1 MYFYNKVGEKMAND
15 IIKILLQAKVAKSSV
30 ESIKTQLDGIQR
42 NVKPI
47 KLNVDSKG
55 TSGIKDM
62 TLAFDKLEQVTKKN
76 LSLDLDRLSSRYKN
90 LIKPEDVS
98 QIKSMIGALEH
109 TDPKL
114 GHNIDL
120 IKVKMKEV
128 SVGAEQSRRSLDL
141 ANKSAMSFGEAMKT
155 AAYKFGIWS
164 AITASY
170 FKVIR
175 EISTGIKFITEM
187 DSALTEIG
195 MVTNQTREQTAGLAK
210 EYNNLAKEMKVLTS
224 DLTSSAV
231 EFYRQGLSQE
241 EVMERMR
248 VSTMYSKIANLEFA
262 TSAEVL
268 TATVNSMGIDI
279 ERAADVFLL
288 LGDATATSGAEIG
301 KGFQKVGG
309 TASALGIEFEKVA
322 SWIKCSPSM

>member
-1 MYFYNKVGEKMAND
+1 MAND
-15 IIKILLQAKVAKSSV
+15 LIKVLLQAEIDSKAISNIQQQINSV
-30 ESIKTQLDGIQR
+30 EKNI
-42 NVKPI
+42 KPI
-47 KLNVDSKG
+47 KVSVNASG
-55 TSGIKDM
+55 TQGVTQM
-62 TLAFDKLEQVTKKN
+62 TDAFEKLEQVTKKN
-76 LSLDLDRLSSRYKN
+76 LMLDLERMSNRYKN
-90 LIKPEDVS
+90 LIKPDDIAS
-98 QIKSMIGALEH
+98 IKSMINALEH

-128 SVGAEQSRRSLDL
+128 SVGAEQSKKSLDL

-170 FKVIR
+170 YKVIR
-175 EISTGIKFITEM
+175 EISTGIKFVTEM
-187 DSALTEIG
+187 DTALTEIG

-224 DLTSSAV
+224 EITSGAV

-241 EVMERMR
+241 EVMERLK
-248 VSTMYSKIANLEFA
+248 VTTMYSKIANVDFKQ
-262 TSAEVL
+262 SAELL
-268 TATVNSMGIDI
+268 TATVNSMGVSI
-279 ERAADVFLL
+279 ERAADVFLY
-288 LGDATATSGAEIG
+288 LGDATATSGEEIG
-301 KGFQKVGG
+301 KGFSKTSG
-309 TASALGIEFEKVA
+309 AAAALGVEFEKVA